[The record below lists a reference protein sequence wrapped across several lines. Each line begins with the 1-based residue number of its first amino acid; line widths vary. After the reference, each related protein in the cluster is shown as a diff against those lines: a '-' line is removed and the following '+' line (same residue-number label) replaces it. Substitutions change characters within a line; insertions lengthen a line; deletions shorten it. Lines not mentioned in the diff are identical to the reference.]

1 MPGLE
6 VKTDNKKLK
15 NVKIITKE
23 KQKTNTHKNA
33 KVNPY
38 NIGIVEDPYIRKKAS
53 RYKTGIAN
61 GNTYNGEKIGE
72 YEVGVANGTYLSE
85 KTDTYKTKIA
95 DADTYINEEIET
107 NIGIKTKKSTL
118 EKTGAQY
125 YTYLFVKRAFDI
137 ICSLLGII
145 ALIPVAIVTKIC
157 YIATGDKKSIFYKQK
172 RIGKNGKPIYIY
184 KLRSMVWNADEVL
197 KELLK
202 DPKYKKE
209 WDLNQKFENDP
220 RITKMGN
227 ILRKTSLD
235 ELPQFINVIKGDMS
249 MIGPRPLVEGE
260 LDAHKGNHAIYES
273 VRPGISGWWAANGRS
288 ATTYER
294 RLELEYF
301 YCKNCNLILD
311 IKCVF
316 LTIAAVLFKTG
327 AK

>member
-23 KQKTNTHKNA
+23 KQKTNAYTKG
-33 KVNPY
+33 KVNAY
-38 NIGIVEDPYIRKKAS
+38 NGSNADDIYVGGNIG
-53 RYKTGIAN
+53 
-61 GNTYNGEKIGE
+61 
-72 YEVGVANGTYLSE
+72 
-85 KTDTYKTKIA
+85 TYKT
-95 DADTYINEEIET
+95 DVENSGTYINDEIET
-107 NIGIKTKKSTL
+107 NVGNEATESTF

>member
-1 MPGLE
+1 M
-6 VKTDNKKLK
+6 N
-15 NVKIITKE
+15 N
-23 KQKTNTHKNA
+23 Q
-33 KVNPY
+33 
-38 NIGIVEDPYIRKKAS
+38 
-53 RYKTGIAN
+53 
-61 GNTYNGEKIGE
+61 
-72 YEVGVANGTYLSE
+72 
-85 KTDTYKTKIA
+85 
-95 DADTYINEEIET
+95 ADTIDLNRDKTLISSLNRTMYFF
-107 NIGIKTKKSTL
+107 IKR
-118 EKTGAQY
+118 
-125 YTYLFVKRAFDI
+125 LFDVLMAI
-137 ICSLLGII
+137 IGII
-145 ALIPVAIVTKIC
+145 AMIPIALIVKVS
-157 YIATGDKKSIFYKQK
+157 YMLTGDFDSIFYKQK

-184 KLRSMVWNADEVL
+184 KLRSMVCNADEVL

-209 WDLNQKFENDP
+209 WDLNQKIENDP
-220 RITKMGN
+220 RITKIGK

-235 ELPQFINVIKGDMS
+235 EMPQFIAVFKGDMS

-260 LDAHKGNHAIYES
+260 LDAHKGNHEIYES

>member
-1 MPGLE
+1 MAS
-6 VKTDNKKLK
+6 KTATIKTNNKFFYLFIKRLFDIFCALIGMIVLLPLAIF
-15 NVKIITKE
+15 VKII
-23 KQKTNTHKNA
+23 
-33 KVNPY
+33 Y
-38 NIGIVEDPYIRKKAS
+38 M
-53 RYKTGIAN
+53 
-61 GNTYNGEKIGE
+61 
-72 YEVGVANGTYLSE
+72 L
-85 KTDTYKTKIA
+85 
-95 DADTYINEEIET
+95 
-107 NIGIKTKKSTL
+107 
-118 EKTGAQY
+118 
-125 YTYLFVKRAFDI
+125 
-137 ICSLLGII
+137 
-145 ALIPVAIVTKIC
+145 
-157 YIATGDKKSIFYKQK
+157 TGDFKTIFYKQT
-172 RIGKNGKPIYIY
+172 RIGKNGKRFKLY
-184 KLRSMVWNADEVL
+184 KFRTMVPNADEVL

-202 DPKYKKE
+202 KAKYKKE

-235 ELPQFINVIKGDMS
+235 ELPQMINVIKGDMS

-273 VRPGISGWWAANGRS
+273 VRPGISGWWAVNGRS

-316 LTIAAVLFKTG
+316 LTIAAVLFKIG